1 MGALITLG
9 DGATAC
15 GSGESAKVRRHGT
28 AGPGRGDGI
37 GRRMAKTGGLEG
49 VLADDGIMAG
59 KATLGGDLSGTLG
72 GVMQV

>member
-15 GSGESAKVRRHGT
+15 GSGESAKLRRRGT
-28 AGPGRGDGI
+28 TGPGRGDWI
-37 GRRMAKTGGLEG
+37 GLLMFKTGGLVG
-49 VLADDGIMAG
+49 VLADDGVMAG
-59 KATLGGDLSGTLG
+59 EATLGGDLSGTLG